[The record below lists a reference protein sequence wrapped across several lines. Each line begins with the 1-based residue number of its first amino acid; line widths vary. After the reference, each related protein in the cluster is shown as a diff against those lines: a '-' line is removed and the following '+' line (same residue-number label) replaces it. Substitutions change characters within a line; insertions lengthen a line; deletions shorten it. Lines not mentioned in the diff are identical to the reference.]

1 MANVHDEVEVTIR
14 SCTIHTEANTTSMP
28 HAFCGVG
35 VVLQKTC
42 CCWVLCLVFDASVVA
57 LALRPDRTTVA
68 AMLKVAQVERVL
80 DAPANFPGSCGKEE
94 AAVVVLLSS
103 GGEGMSVEAGT
114 DLPTLPAPTIG
125 PAFG

>member
-1 MANVHDEVEVTIR
+1 MANVRDAVGVTIR
-14 SCTIHTEANTTSMP
+14 SLTTKTEANTTSML
-28 HAFCGVG
+28 HAFFGVG

-42 CCWVLCLVFDASVVA
+42 CCWALCLVFDASVVA

-68 AMLKVAQVERVL
+68 AMLEVARMERVL
-80 DAPANFPGSCGKEE
+80 DALANVSGSCGKEE

-103 GGEGMSVEAGT
+103 WGEGMSVEAGT
-114 DLPTLPAPTIG
+114 ELPMLPAPTIG

>member
-14 SCTIHTEANTTSMP
+14 SPTIQTEANTTSMP

-42 CCWVLCLVFDASVVA
+42 CCWALCLVFDASVVA

-68 AMLKVAQVERVL
+68 AMLEVARI
-80 DAPANFPGSCGKEE
+80 
-94 AAVVVLLSS
+94 
-103 GGEGMSVEAGT
+103 SVEAGT